1 MCRTMG
7 EQEGSS
13 SRGVWPVAVAWGR
26 GFTRGRYSSKGTRLR
41 RRRGRSKSSSHSE
54 RCDGANTHAN
64 KQEVKRSVRE
74 RGSEAEWDSPVHGA
88 FYREREKVRGRR
100 GEGRARLTADF
111 KAIDV
116 DGFNGEERGGRETTA
131 LKFLY
136 AEGERTRALG
146 FGAVVRAGSVGLGT
160 SSLGRVGCSDS
171 RRRRGA
177 ERTASQRLA
186 ALRRG
191 GTRPDGRRAGRGS
204 VRSTWLGSVC
214 RAWARASR
222 RLGIQGARR
231 AWSREREGAEREE

>member
-1 MCRTMG
+1 LIHLLPSLYPMCRTMG

-74 RGSEAEWDSPVHGA
+74 RGSEAEWDSPVHDA

-100 GEGRARLTADF
+100 GEGRARLTAGF

-116 DGFNGEERGGRETTA
+116 DGFNGEERGG
-131 LKFLY
+131 
-136 AEGERTRALG
+136 ERNNCFEVSLRRGRTDAGARLRRGRA
-146 FGAVVRAGSVGLGT
+146 
-160 SSLGRVGCSDS
+160 GRVGRTWHVFARSGRVLGLAAS
-171 RRRRGA
+171 AWGRAHGIAAARGA
-177 ERTASQRLA
+177 AQGRDSAGWPT
-186 ALRRG
+186 
-191 GTRPDGRRAGRGS
+191 RRAR
-204 VRSTWLGSVC
+204 LGSVDL
-214 RAWARASR
+214 AGVG
-222 RLGIQGARR
+222 LQGAGQGVAQ
-231 AWSREREGAEREE
+231 AWDTGSQARVE